1 MTSPAL
7 DKIDGRPVRKVLI
20 LVENLPV
27 PFDRRVWQEA
37 TTLRNAGYVVSVIC
51 PTGTGCE
58 QRFEVIDDIHVY
70 RYRLAVEASGAA
82 GYAIEYGTA
91 LCKTLWLTCRVW
103 LTRGFDAIHAC
114 NPPDLFFLIGLLFK
128 PFGKKFLFDHHDIN
142 PELYV
147 AKFGRRDF
155 FHRLLLAFERL
166 SFRTADISIATNE
179 SYRRIAIERGGMDP
193 ARTFVVRSGP
203 SLERMQM
210 RAPDERLRH
219 GRRHLV
225 GYVGV
230 IGEQEGID
238 DLLRVVHYI
247 VNELKRTDIHFGI
260 VGGGTA
266 LVAMQDLAARLG
278 ISEYV
283 SFPGRVPDELLLRVL
298 NTADVCVNPDKCNEM
313 NDKSTMN
320 KIMEYMALGKPIV
333 QFEQTEGRESAGD
346 ASLYAR
352 PGDIPDF
359 ALKLTSLLDD
369 PARRAMMGRLGQK
382 RIVEKLE
389 WRHQVPSLLAA
400 YDALFAGADESAK
413 ATGRRGRRPATP
425 LTR

>member
-1 MTSPAL
+1 MAKAL
-7 DKIDGRPVRKVLI
+7 DKMDGKPVRSVLI

-37 TTLRNAGYVVSVIC
+37 TTLRKAGYVVSVIC
-51 PTGTGCE
+51 PTGAGCE
-58 QRFEVIDDIHVY
+58 QRFEIIDDIHIY
-70 RYRLAVEASGAA
+70 RYRLVVEASGAA

-91 LCKTLWLTCRVW
+91 LARTLWLTCRVW

-166 SFRTADISIATNE
+166 SFRTANVAIATNE

-203 SLERMQM
+203 SLARIQIGP
-210 RAPDERLRH
+210 PDDRLRH

-238 DLLRVVHYI
+238 DLLRVVHFI
-247 VNELKRTDIHFGI
+247 VNELKRKDVHFGI
-260 VGGGTA
+260 VGDGTA
-266 LVAMQDLAARLG
+266 LAAMKDLAIRLD
-278 ISEYV
+278 IEEYV
-283 SFPGRVPDELLLRVL
+283 SFPGRVADELLLRVL

-320 KIMEYMALGKPIV
+320 KILEYMALGKPIV

-352 PGDIPDF
+352 PGDIADF
-359 ALKLTSLLDD
+359 ACKLCSLLDD
-369 PARRAMMGRLGQK
+369 PERRRAMGTLGRK
-382 RIVEKLE
+382 RILEKLE
-389 WRHQVPSLLAA
+389 WRHQVPALLAA
-400 YDALFAGADESAK
+400 YDTLFASNDESSQPAP
-413 ATGRRGRRPATP
+413 RRGRRRAAPQA
-425 LTR
+425 R